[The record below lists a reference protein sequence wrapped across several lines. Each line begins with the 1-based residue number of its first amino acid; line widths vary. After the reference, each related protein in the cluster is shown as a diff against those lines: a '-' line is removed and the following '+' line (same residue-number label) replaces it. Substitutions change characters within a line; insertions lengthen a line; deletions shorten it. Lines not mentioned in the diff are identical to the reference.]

1 MEGDRGLSTSRFPFP
16 SFSVPALSLRV
27 SRLFAVFQLQNIT
40 QYCKMISY
48 FSRFRTSAWES
59 RFPTSTFSPPVV
71 FPPPFFRVP
80 APQFSLVSVFV
91 RRATKHNQGNNFIL
105 VQVRPFVCSV
115 KHSKVRSNKLHQ
127 STLTYLDLN
136 IIGPFILVSFVTSLH
151 VRPSSVEYS
160 TFRPGSVVFT
170 CSLPSIIL
178 QRKR

>member
-1 MEGDRGLSTSRFPFP
+1 MF
-16 SFSVPALSLRV
+16 
-27 SRLFAVFQLQNIT
+27 
-40 QYCKMISY
+40 SY
-48 FSRFRTSAWES
+48 FSRFRTAAWKS
-59 RFPTSTFSPPVV
+59 RLPTSTFSPPVV

-136 IIGPFILVSFVTSLH
+136 IIGPFILVSLVTSLH